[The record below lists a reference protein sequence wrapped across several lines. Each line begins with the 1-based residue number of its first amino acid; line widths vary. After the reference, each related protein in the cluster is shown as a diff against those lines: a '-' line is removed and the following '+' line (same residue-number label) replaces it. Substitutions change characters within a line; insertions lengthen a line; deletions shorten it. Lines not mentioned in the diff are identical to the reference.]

1 MDYSATTAL
10 LIVDVQN
17 DFADPS
23 GSLYVPGGEEVIPFI
38 NEQAHSAVEAGALV
52 VYTQDWHPEETPH
65 FQKFGGVWPVHCV
78 AGTEGA
84 EFHPDLDVVDGAL
97 HIKKG
102 TGGEDGY
109 SAFSL
114 RDPETGEESST
125 GLRDQLEEARVERVA
140 VVGLALDYCVKETAL
155 DAARK
160 ELQTTLLADGSLPVN
175 MEHGDGARAVADMVG
190 AGVSVS

>member
-1 MDYSATTAL
+1 MEYNATTAL

-38 NEQAHSAVEAGALV
+38 NEQTHSAVEAGALV

-84 EFHPDLDVVDGAL
+84 EFHPDLDVVEGAL

-155 DAARK
+155 DASRND
-160 ELQTTLLADGSLPVN
+160 LQTTLLADGSLPVN
-175 MEHGDGARAVADMVG
+175 MEHGDGARAVADMVE
-190 AGVSVS
+190 AGVTIT